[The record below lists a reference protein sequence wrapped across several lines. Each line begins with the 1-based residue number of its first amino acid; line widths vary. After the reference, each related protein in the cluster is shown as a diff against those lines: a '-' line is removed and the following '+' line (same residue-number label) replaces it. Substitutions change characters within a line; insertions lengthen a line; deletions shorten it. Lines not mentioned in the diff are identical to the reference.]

1 MKKNN
6 NQGFSIIEMLISLTI
21 LSIVGLSLFGF
32 LAVASKTF
40 RSVNTEVNLQY
51 ESQLTI
57 NQLKDLM
64 VDSNRGIVYGLQ
76 PAVGAFTLVDLETAT
91 SEQVLLQSLE
101 AADPSNVG
109 TVKRYLIIYNE
120 TYLPATDSYE
130 YPVIKV
136 VWDPQ
141 TGELRYAKKT
151 FDTIAELEADQ
162 YLNSLAASE
171 YGLMSEFASSFSVY
185 MTDIDKKTF
194 TVQLELENG
203 GKKYTTTPS
212 ISLRN
217 KVVVST
223 DLHTVYTPVGVT
235 RPSLVNGVA
244 IKKAGAVVS
253 TDSVHIGDVIEYTAE
268 VEVQFGTSTGSTA
281 VQWTLAGNSTYGT
294 GEATTLSQT
303 GILEVSQYELS
314 PQLTI
319 TATSTTDPT
328 KKAVIVVTV
337 TDSRGEF
344 GYVNSLALGEI
355 IYGSQPAQTTPYGTY
370 AYYGINYQDSSSY
383 ITYVN
388 ESKLPIAEKGV
399 TWNITTN
406 APEGSYI
413 WGELPAGDTSYGLNA
428 ASPVYFGANFLA
440 NGSKFTITA
449 TTKSD
454 NYEGAKISIAKE
466 FTVSGLQEPIVE
478 STPEIALN
486 VASTMS
492 RNGKLKF
499 TSTVTGLYN
508 LETNMEI
515 VPVSGFDVNVATKK
529 IENITLTKQS
539 QEGSYI
545 LTADQD
551 LDWNTE
557 FKFNVKLHVTGVTNK
572 GTWKE
577 EWRTATVTI
586 GTVGVT
592 ISIPSIQFSN
602 SSKNIGNPNPIT
614 YTNLSSGIDAV
625 DPFFP
630 PQIAF
635 TDIRYKYYSG
645 YYDWQPFS
653 NSAIIYDNKTS
664 SLTLTKALMQRINN
678 YRDYPNVQGRG
689 LYFDTTINTSNNSIT
704 IQDTKITFYK

>member
-268 VEVQFGTSTGSTA
+268 VEVQFGATTGSTA
-281 VQWTLAGNSTYGT
+281 VQWALAGNSTYGT
-294 GEATTLSQT
+294 GEITTLSQD

-314 PQLTI
+314 PQLTL
-319 TATSTTDPT
+319 TATSITDPT
-328 KKAVIVVTV
+328 KKAVIVVAV

-370 AYYGINYQDSSSY
+370 AYYGIDYQDSSSY

-388 ESKLPIAEKGV
+388 ESKIPIAEKGV

-413 WGELPAGDTSYGLNA
+413 LGELPAGDTSYGLNA

-492 RNGKLKF
+492 RNGTLAV
-499 TSTVTGLYN
+499 TSNVNGVYN
-508 LETNMEI
+508 LATTMAIEA
-515 VPVSGFDVNVATKK
+515 VSGFDKTNPTKTL
-529 IENITLTKQS
+529 ENITLTKLTD
-539 QEGSYI
+539 EGKYK
-545 LTADQD
+545 LEADKD

-557 FKFNVKLHVTGVTNK
+557 FKFKVKFHVTGVTNK
-572 GTWKE
+572 GTLVD
-577 EWRTATVTI
+577 EWRTAEVTI

-592 ISIPSIQFSN
+592 ISLNPASVQFSQSLKTIN
-602 SSKNIGNPNPIT
+602 APID
-614 YTNLSSGIDAV
+614 YTNLSLGIDAV
-625 DPFFP
+625 D
-630 PQIAF
+630 
-635 TDIRYKYYSG
+635 TDFAPEIK
-645 YYDWQPFS
+645 FS
-653 NSAIIYDNKTS
+653 NAVYSYGNKRTRMLYLDKEYLIYKAPLLSLNAPLMQAIYSYRDKTS
-664 SLTLTKALMQRINN
+664 YGLT
-678 YRDYPNVQGRG
+678 
-689 LYFDTTINTSNNSIT
+689 FDTTLSSGPNNIT